1 VTRVSLSRLTV
12 RQRLTLTVA
21 IATALG
27 LLVVGVTMYVVESRR
42 IDRSVSVA
50 LASELGEMRAFQRSA
65 RDPDTRGP
73 FTSPDRIIT
82 AFLER
87 NLPDQNEIIFAFPS
101 TGAARYVG
109 ESRPALRQSAAF
121 RALVARNE
129 DGGGTE
135 SLTVAGEEYR
145 IAVLPVT
152 DGTTTA
158 AFVVVHDVSLTR
170 DPLHDLMITYTLL
183 ALLAVLVIA
192 ALSSWLAGRLLAPVR
207 RLRDTARGITDG
219 DLNRRIEVTGQDDL
233 ADLQRTFNDMLDRL
247 ESAFNTQR
255 QLLDDAGHELRTP
268 LTILRGHLEVLDQA
282 DPDDVSATRALL
294 LDETDRMARLVDD
307 LLVLA
312 KARRPDFVVAAP
324 TDVERL
330 TQGVLDRARGLADR
344 HWVLDGVARTSAPLD
359 GQRIT
364 QALLQLA
371 DNAVR
376 HTQPGDEI
384 GIGSRLHEGQLEL
397 WVRDTGSGVDPAVR
411 QHIFHRFVRDDDG
424 DDGFGLGL
432 SIVTAIAEA
441 HGGRATLDDTSPGA
455 TFRVQVPRGA
465 AW

>member
-1 VTRVSLSRLTV
+1 MTRVSLSRLTV

-21 IATALG
+21 VATALG

-42 IDRSVSVA
+42 IDRSVSIA
-50 LASELGEMRAFQRSA
+50 LTSELGEMRAFQRSA
-65 RDPDTRGP
+65 RDPDTLRP
-73 FTSPDRIIT
+73 FTSPDRIVT

-87 NLPDQNEIIFAFPS
+87 NLPDQNEIIFGFPS

-109 ESRPALRQSAAF
+109 ESRPALRRSAAF
-121 RALVARNE
+121 RALVARNRE
-129 DGGGTE
+129 DGGTE
-135 SLTVAGEEYR
+135 TLTVAGDEYR

-152 DGTTTA
+152 DGSTTA

-207 RLRDTARGITDG
+207 HLRDTARGITDG

-268 LTILRGHLEVLDQA
+268 LTVLRGHLEVLDPA
-282 DPDDVSATRALL
+282 DPHDVAATRALL
-294 LDETDRMARLVDD
+294 LDETDRMARLVND

-312 KARRPDFVVAAP
+312 KARRPDFVVATP
-324 TDVERL
+324 TDVELL

-344 HWVLDGVARTSAPLD
+344 RWVLDGVARTSAPLD

-376 HTQPGDEI
+376 HTGPGDEI

-397 WVRDTGSGVDPAVR
+397 WVRDTGPGVDPAVR
-411 QHIFHRFVRDDDG
+411 EQIFHRFVRDDDG

-441 HGGRATLDDTSPGA
+441 HGGRATLDETGPGA
-455 TFRVQVPRGA
+455 TFCIQVPRGA
-465 AW
+465 LW